1 MSKTWRL
8 LLEYQGTEFSGW
20 QRQPGIRTVQLEVEN
35 ALSRVLGGEPVRVFA
50 SGRTDSGVHAY
61 GQVASFQTCVD
72 RHPAKLRDGLNA
84 TLPPDVACLEAA
96 VAHPDFHALRSAVG
110 KLYRY
115 VIRVGPVPTALAR
128 GRSWQ
133 VRYALD
139 VRAMA
144 TALAILEGEHD
155 FTSFRAAG
163 CAARSPVRTI
173 TRAEI
178 EVVEGELWI
187 ELYGTGFL
195 RHMVRNIV
203 GSLHEVG
210 RHKQPPEWFG
220 ELLELRDRTK
230 ASATAPALGLH
241 LVRVDYPSE
250 LLRDD

>member
-20 QRQPGIRTVQLEVEN
+20 QRQPGMRTVQLEVEE
-35 ALSRVLGGEPVRVFA
+35 ALSRVLGGEFVRIFA
-50 SGRTDSGVHAY
+50 SGRTDAGVHAY
-61 GQVASFQTCVD
+61 GQVVSFRTSVE
-72 RHPAKLRDGLNA
+72 RPPAKLRDGLNA

-115 VIRVGPVPTALAR
+115 VIRVGPVPTALLR

-133 VRYALD
+133 VRYPLD

-144 TALAILEGEHD
+144 AALALLEGEHD

-163 CAARSPVRTI
+163 CAARSPGRRI
-173 TRAEI
+173 NRAAI
-178 EVVEGELWI
+178 DVVEGDLWI
-187 ELYGTGFL
+187 DLHGAGFL

-203 GSLHEVG
+203 GALHEVG
-210 RHKQPPEWFG
+210 RNKKPPEWFG
-220 ELLELRDRTK
+220 ELLEVRDRSQ
-230 ASATAPALGLH
+230 ASVTAPARGLH

-250 LLRDD
+250 LLRAD